1 MSSAWACSPGGLWPL
16 PLPLLAS
23 RCPRLSCGPGPPASP
38 ARCVRKQGRT
48 DTLSLSHRYGDGRL
62 AMRSAAP
69 WLPHPRAAATPVLA
83 SRPGSAGDRAD
94 PQHDC
99 DNAAALLR
107 LLLLPLGKP
116 TPSSLLHLIAA
127 LPPRSLARSLSPPP
141 SLSNNTVGQRQDL
154 NAAALSV
161 HGSDLF
167 RTGSLPRF
175 CQRCCGHDFCPDQ
188 RRRIKRWCW
197 FWFWFW
203 FGLSVHER
211 SRSVRRLLHKQQVED
226 GKLTHV

>member
-1 MSSAWACSPGGLWPL
+1 MTSSFLPLRLFILTSPASLLCPPSSQDTLPLSFPPDLPASPRSPFLRSKQPPEIIGSPATHPRLPRHTHPPLRQVVLPMSSAWACSPGGLWSL

-83 SRPGSAGDRAD
+83 SRPGSAGDHAD

-107 LLLLPLGKP
+107 LLPLPLGKP
-116 TPSSLLHLIAA
+116 TPSSLLHLISA
-127 LPPRSLARSLSPPP
+127 LPPRSLSLSP
-141 SLSNNTVGQRQDL
+141 
-154 NAAALSV
+154 
-161 HGSDLF
+161 
-167 RTGSLPRF
+167 SLP
-175 CQRCCGHDFCPDQ
+175 
-188 RRRIKRWCW
+188 
-197 FWFWFW
+197 
-203 FGLSVHER
+203 L
-211 SRSVRRLLHKQQVED
+211 
-226 GKLTHV
+226 